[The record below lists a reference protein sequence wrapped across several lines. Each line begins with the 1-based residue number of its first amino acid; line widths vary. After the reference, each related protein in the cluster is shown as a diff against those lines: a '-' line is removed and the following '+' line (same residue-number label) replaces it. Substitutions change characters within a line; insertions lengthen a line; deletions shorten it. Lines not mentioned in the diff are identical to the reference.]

1 MPPFFLSCAAL
12 LLSAP
17 LATLAQTADPLPA
30 HRFYGGLAVYASAAQ
45 RLGGYYGSRYSVPV
59 QATLGY
65 QLRPRLAVQVGLA
78 YSRVRSNYSYANE
91 YVDPNA
97 NLISNLT
104 TSDYARRT
112 FSTSVL
118 ARYTI
123 TRPGAHRFQ
132 VDALGGPS
140 LEHSFSS
147 SATTE
152 TTTSQGSTSV
162 SSSDYSYA
170 NNNLRLNVGPSFR
183 YRFGKH
189 LDAMYDILLNISLTN
204 SAYTN
209 TAMAL
214 GLRYRFGPS

>member
-1 MPPFFLSCAAL
+1 MSTFFLPGAAL
-12 LLSAP
+12 LLSVP
-17 LATLAQTADPLPA
+17 LATLAQSTSPPPA
-30 HRFYGGLAVYASAAQ
+30 YRFYGGLAVYTSAAQ
-45 RLGGYYGSRYSVPV
+45 SLGGYYGSRYSVPV

-91 YVDPNA
+91 YFDSNA
-97 NLISNLT
+97 NLISDIT
-104 TSDYARRT
+104 TTAHARRT

-123 TRPGAHRFQ
+123 TRQAAHRFQ

-140 LEHSFSS
+140 FDHSFGS

-152 TTTSQGSTSV
+152 ATTSQGSTSV

-170 NNNLRLNVGPSFR
+170 YNNLRINVGPSLR

-189 LDAMYDILLNISLTN
+189 LDAAYDILLNVSLNN
-204 SAYTN
+204 SFN
-209 TAMAL
+209 GSTAMA
-214 GLRYRFGPS
+214 